1 MLHKQ
6 KSVNNHILY
15 VPFPTFMPHLQ
26 LLCSQ
31 FSQLRRQ
38 SLNKNVESWQSNHTS
53 AFKMCSSLNFLVAV
67 DEKFVK
73 LRANAKRIKSLNKKK
88 KRSQKF
94 AQFFL
99 SFEQEKYP
107 SAFLFSWFPSSK
119 KTKRSKVEN
128 IHPWIMRGHCCF

>member
-88 KRSQKF
+88 NVHRSLHS
-94 AQFFL
+94 FFCRL
-99 SFEQEKYP
+99 
-107 SAFLFSWFPSSK
+107 SK
-119 KTKRSKVEN
+119 KN
-128 IHPWIMRGHCCF
+128 IQAPFYFLDFLAQRKQRDPKSRTYILE